1 LLQGEFVQ
9 RRVFLLF
16 MLFVV
21 LAGFYASVTSESMPR
36 IESEQKA
43 QTDQFNHLDELA
55 TGKAAIMPAFS
66 GN

>member
-1 LLQGEFVQ
+1 MQ
-9 RRVFLLF
+9 RRVFL
-16 MLFVV
+16 LFVV

-55 TGKAAIMPAFS
+55 TGKTENMLSSS